1 MIKETTG
8 FHLQVYIYIYI
19 YINFRSSLQPSRK
32 CYKLKQMINRS
43 EEASEMAQTQA
54 ARFDLLLPEE
64 AG

>member
-1 MIKETTG
+1 MC
-8 FHLQVYIYIYI
+8 FFY
-19 YINFRSSLQPSRK
+19 FSLQPGRQH
-32 CYKLKQMINRS
+32 YKLNQMISRS